1 MVSPIV
7 STTLSSMGLVI
18 GSFGCW
24 VLGKSMFHGQKP
36 QEYWQRRCAYEGI
49 AGFAL
54 ISIGM
59 GLTWNESIAG
69 WYHNKPATEDVSSYC
84 RGLAPTFLLQPNR
97 PPAPCRQP
105 I

>member
-1 MVSPIV
+1 MVNPIV
-7 STTLSSMGLVI
+7 STTLASTGLVI

-24 VLGKSMFHGQKP
+24 VLGKSMFHGLKE
-36 QEYWQRRCAYEGI
+36 QEYWQRRSAYEGI

-59 GLTWNESIAG
+59 GLTCNESIAG
-69 WYHNKPATEDVSSYC
+69 WYYNKPATEDVSSYFC
-84 RGLAPTFLLQPNR
+84 GPAPTFLLQPNR